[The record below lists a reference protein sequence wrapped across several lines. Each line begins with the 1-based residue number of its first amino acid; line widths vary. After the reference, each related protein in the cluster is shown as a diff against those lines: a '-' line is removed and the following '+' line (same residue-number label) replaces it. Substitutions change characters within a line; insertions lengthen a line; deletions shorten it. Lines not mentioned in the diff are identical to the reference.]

1 MQIFIIRGEEKRG
14 PFSLDQVREQLA
26 EGNLQSG
33 DLATH
38 EGIEDPAP
46 LSELMVSVESAPSQE
61 PVKDEGEAKAAPK
74 KMGLLK
80 KIIYGVLIF
89 YTLLFAFVR
98 FWPPPQVDIEE
109 LKTYVSEDLSDSRPG
124 ISIDSVELKL
134 IKEVH
139 DKDSGS
145 GHIDFAGSFKVTKP
159 DGLKGEVAGTVTA
172 SYGLIWE
179 AYWDAFM
186 GDEVLGP
193 RMGRFHIEW
202 ELKEVMTVERI
213 EAETRKALRHKL
225 DLNPQTKGAVIGSL
239 SLQKREGNK
248 YTGTVEITDPDG
260 SKIKL
265 DLHVTDHDGKIFF
278 ETKDPQ

>member
-38 EGIEDPAP
+38 EGIEDPVP
-46 LSELMVSVESAPSQE
+46 MSELMASVESAPSQE
-61 PVKDEGEAKAAPK
+61 PVKDEEKAKAAPK

-109 LKTYVSEDLSDSRPG
+109 LKTFVSEDLSDSRPG

-139 DKDSGS
+139 VKDSGW

-159 DGLKGEVAGTVTA
+159 DGLKGEIAGTVTA
-172 SYGLIWE
+172 SYGFIWE
-179 AYWDAFM
+179 DYWNAFM
-186 GDEVLGP
+186 REEELGP
-193 RMGRFHIEW
+193 RMGRFRIEW

-225 DLNPQTKGAVIGSL
+225 DLNSQTKGAVIGSL

-260 SKIKL
+260 SKVKL
-265 DLHVTDHDGKIFF
+265 NLHVTDHDGKIFF
-278 ETKDPQ
+278 ETKP

>member
-1 MQIFIIRGEEKRG
+1 M
-14 PFSLDQVREQLA
+14 REQLSQ
-26 EGNLQSG
+26 GKLQPD
-33 DLATH
+33 DLVKH
-38 EGIEDPAP
+38 EGIEVPVP
-46 LSELMVSVESAPSQE
+46 LSELLAGVESESSQ
-61 PVKDEGEAKAAPK
+61 DEEKAKAAPK

-109 LKTYVSEDLSDSRPG
+109 LKTFVSEDLSDSRPG

-134 IKEVH
+134 IKQVH
-139 DKDSGS
+139 DK

-159 DGLKGEVAGTVTA
+159 DGLKGEIAGTVTA
-172 SYGLIWE
+172 SYGFIWE
-179 AYWDAFM
+179 DYWNAFM
-186 GDEVLGP
+186 REEELGP
-193 RMGRFHIEW
+193 RMGRFRIEW

-225 DLNPQTKGAVIGSL
+225 DLNSQTKGAVIGSL

-260 SKIKL
+260 SKVKL
-265 DLHVTDHDGKIFF
+265 NLHVTDHDGKIFF
-278 ETKDPQ
+278 ETKP

>member
-1 MQIFIIRGEEKRG
+1 MQIHISRGEDQSG
-14 PFSLDQVREQLA
+14 PFTLEEVREQLSQ
-26 EGNLQSG
+26 GKLQPD
-33 DLATH
+33 DLAKH
-38 EGIEDPAP
+38 EGIEASVP
-46 LSELMVSVESAPSQE
+46 LSELLDAVESESVQ
-61 PVKDEGEAKAAPK
+61 DEGKAKAAPK

-109 LKTYVSEDLSDSRPG
+109 LKTFVSEDLRDSRSG

-139 DKDSGS
+139 DKVSGR
-145 GHIDFAGSFKVTKP
+145 GHIDFAGSFKVTNP
-159 DGLKGEVAGTVTA
+159 DGSKGEIAGTVNTR
-172 SYGLIWE
+172 YGLIWE

-225 DLNPQTKGAVIGSL
+225 DLNSQTKGAVIGSL
-239 SLQKREGNK
+239 SLQRREGNK

-260 SKIKL
+260 SKTKL
-265 DLHVTDHDGKIFF
+265 NLHVTDHDGKIFF
-278 ETKDPQ
+278 ETKP

>member
-1 MQIFIIRGEEKRG
+1 MQIFISKGENQIG
-14 PFSLDQVREQLA
+14 PFSLKEVKEQLDR
-26 EGNLQSG
+26 GQLQPD
-33 DLATH
+33 DLACQ
-38 EGIEDPAP
+38 EGGSEWIL
-46 LSELMVSVESAPSQE
+46 LSDLMASVESAPSQE
-61 PVKDEGEAKAAPK
+61 PVKDEGKAKPVPK

-109 LKTYVSEDLSDSRPG
+109 LKTFVSEDLSDSRPG

-139 DKDSGS
+139 VKDSGW

-159 DGLKGEVAGTVTA
+159 DGSKGGIAGTVTA

-179 AYWDAFM
+179 TYWDAFM
-186 GDEVLGP
+186 REEELGP
-193 RMGRFHIEW
+193 RMGRFRIEW

-213 EAETRKALRHKL
+213 EAETRKALRHKF
-225 DLNPQTKGAVIGSL
+225 DLNSQTKGAVIGSL

-260 SKIKL
+260 SKVKL
-265 DLHVTDHDGKIFF
+265 NLHVTDHDGKIFF
-278 ETKDPQ
+278 ETKP

>member
-1 MQIFIIRGEEKRG
+1 VQIFIIRGEEKRG

-38 EGIEDPAP
+38 EGIEDPVP
-46 LSELMVSVESAPSQE
+46 LSELMASVESAPSQE
-61 PVKDEGEAKAAPK
+61 PVKDEEKAKSAPK

-89 YTLLFAFVR
+89 YTLGFAFIR

-109 LKTYVSEDLSDSRPG
+109 LKTYVSKDLSASKPG

-134 IKEVH
+134 IKQVH
-139 DKDSGS
+139 DK

-159 DGLKGEVAGTVTA
+159 DGLKGEIAGTVTA
-172 SYGLIWE
+172 SYGFIWE
-179 AYWDAFM
+179 DYWNAFM
-186 GDEVLGP
+186 REEELGP
-193 RMGRFHIEW
+193 RMGRFRIEW

-225 DLNPQTKGAVIGSL
+225 DLSSQTKGAVIGSL

-248 YTGTVEITDPDG
+248 FTGTVEITDPDG
-260 SKIKL
+260 SKVKL

>member
-38 EGIEDPAP
+38 EGIEDPVP
-46 LSELMVSVESAPSQE
+46 MSELMASVESAPSQE
-61 PVKDEGEAKAAPK
+61 PVKDEEKAKSAPK

-89 YTLLFAFVR
+89 YTLLFAFIR

-109 LKTYVSEDLSDSRPG
+109 LKTFVGEDLSDSRPG

-139 DKDSGS
+139 DKVLGG
-145 GHIDFAGSFKVTKP
+145 GHMDFACTFEVTNP
-159 DGLKGEVAGTVTA
+159 DGSKGGIAGTITA

-179 AYWDAFM
+179 DYWNAFM
-186 GDEVLGP
+186 REEELGP
-193 RMGRFHIEW
+193 RMGRFEIKW

-213 EAETRKALRHKL
+213 EPETRKALRHKL
-225 DLNPQTKGAVIGSL
+225 DLNSQTKGAVIGSL

>member
-1 MQIFIIRGEEKRG
+1 MEIFISRGEDQSG
-14 PFSLDQVREQLA
+14 PFTLEEVREQLSQ
-26 EGNLQSG
+26 GKLQPD
-33 DLATH
+33 DLVKH
-38 EGIEDPAP
+38 EGIEVPVP
-46 LSELMVSVESAPSQE
+46 LSELLAGVESESSQ
-61 PVKDEGEAKAAPK
+61 DEEKAKAAPK

-109 LKTYVSEDLSDSRPG
+109 LKTFVSEDLSDSRPG

-139 DKDSGS
+139 DKDSGG

-159 DGLKGEVAGTVTA
+159 DGLKGEIAGTVTA

-186 GDEVLGP
+186 GEEVLGP
-193 RMGRFHIEW
+193 RMGRFRIEW

-225 DLNPQTKGAVIGSL
+225 DLSSKTKGAMIGSL
-239 SLQKREGNK
+239 FLQIKERNK
-248 YTGTVEITDPDG
+248 YIGTVEITDPDG
-260 SKIKL
+260 SKVKL

-278 ETKDPQ
+278 ETKP

>member
-1 MQIFIIRGEEKRG
+1 M
-14 PFSLDQVREQLA
+14 
-26 EGNLQSG
+26 
-33 DLATH
+33 
-38 EGIEDPAP
+38 
-46 LSELMVSVESAPSQE
+46 ESTPSQE
-61 PVKDEGEAKAAPK
+61 PVKDEEKAKAAPK

-89 YTLLFAFVR
+89 YTLLFAFIR

-109 LKTYVSEDLSDSRPG
+109 LKTFVSEDLSDSTPG

-139 DKDSGS
+139 DKVLGG
-145 GHIDFAGSFKVTKP
+145 GHIDFAGSFEVTDP
-159 DGLKGEVAGTVTA
+159 DGSKGEIAGTVTA

-179 AYWDAFM
+179 TYWDAFM
-186 GDEVLGP
+186 REEELGP
-193 RMGRFHIEW
+193 RMGRFEIKW

-225 DLNPQTKGAVIGSL
+225 DLNPQTKGAVIGIL
-239 SLQKREGNK
+239 YLQKREGNK
-248 YTGTVEITDPDG
+248 YTGTVEIADPDG

-265 DLHVTDHDGKIFF
+265 DLHVTDNDGKIFF

>member
-1 MQIFIIRGEEKRG
+1 VQIFIIRGEEKSG
-14 PFSLDQVREQLA
+14 PFSLDQIREQLA
-26 EGNLQSG
+26 EGNLQSD
-33 DLATH
+33 DLAIH
-38 EGIEDPAP
+38 EGLEDPVP
-46 LSELMVSVESAPSQE
+46 LSELMASVESAPSQE
-61 PVKDEGEAKAAPK
+61 PVKDEEKAKAAPK

-109 LKTYVSEDLSDSRPG
+109 LKTYVSKDLSASKPG

-134 IKEVH
+134 IKQVH
-139 DKDSGS
+139 DK

-159 DGLKGEVAGTVTA
+159 DGLKGEIAGTVTA
-172 SYGLIWE
+172 SYGFIWE
-179 AYWDAFM
+179 DYWNAFM
-186 GDEVLGP
+186 REEELGP
-193 RMGRFHIEW
+193 RMGRFRIEW

-225 DLNPQTKGAVIGSL
+225 DLSSQTKGAVIGSL

-260 SKIKL
+260 SKVKL

>member
-1 MQIFIIRGEEKRG
+1 MQIHISRGEDQSG
-14 PFSLDQVREQLA
+14 PFTLEEVREQLSQ
-26 EGNLQSG
+26 GKLQPD
-33 DLATH
+33 DLACQ
-38 EGIEDPAP
+38 EGGSEWIP
-46 LSELMVSVESAPSQE
+46 LSELMASVESAPSQE
-61 PVKDEGEAKAAPK
+61 PVKDEEKAKSAPK

-109 LKTYVSEDLSDSRPG
+109 LKTFVSEDLSDSRPG

-139 DKDSGS
+139 DKDPAT

-159 DGLKGEVAGTVTA
+159 DGLKGEIAGTVTA

-179 AYWDAFM
+179 AYWDTFM
-186 GDEVLGP
+186 GEEVLGP

-225 DLNPQTKGAVIGSL
+225 DLNSQTKGAVIGSL

-260 SKIKL
+260 SKVKL

>member
-1 MQIFIIRGEEKRG
+1 VQIFIIRGEEKRG

-38 EGIEDPAP
+38 EGIEDPVP
-46 LSELMVSVESAPSQE
+46 MSELMASVESAPSQE
-61 PVKDEGEAKAAPK
+61 PVKDEEKAKSAPK

-89 YTLLFAFVR
+89 YTLLFAFIR

-109 LKTYVSEDLSDSRPG
+109 LKTFVGEDLSDSRPG

-139 DKDSGS
+139 DKVLGG
-145 GHIDFAGSFKVTKP
+145 GHMDFACTFEVTNP
-159 DGLKGEVAGTVTA
+159 DGSKGGIAGTITA

-179 AYWDAFM
+179 DYWNAFM
-186 GDEVLGP
+186 REEELGP
-193 RMGRFHIEW
+193 RMGRFEIKW

-213 EAETRKALRHKL
+213 EPETRKALRHKL
-225 DLNPQTKGAVIGSL
+225 DLNSQTKGAVIGSL

>member
-38 EGIEDPAP
+38 EGIEDPVP
-46 LSELMVSVESAPSQE
+46 LSVLMASVESAPSQE
-61 PVKDEGEAKAAPK
+61 PVKDEEKAKAAPK

-89 YTLLFAFVR
+89 YTLLFAFIR

-109 LKTYVSEDLSDSRPG
+109 LKTFVSEDLSDSRPG

-134 IKEVH
+134 IKQVH
-139 DKDSGS
+139 DK

-159 DGLKGEVAGTVTA
+159 DGLKGEIAGTVTA
-172 SYGLIWE
+172 SYGFIWE
-179 AYWDAFM
+179 DYWNAFM
-186 GDEVLGP
+186 REEELGP
-193 RMGRFHIEW
+193 RMGRFRIEW

-225 DLNPQTKGAVIGSL
+225 DLNSQTKGAVIGSL
-239 SLQKREGNK
+239 SLKKREGNK

-260 SKIKL
+260 SEIKL
-265 DLHVTDHDGKIFF
+265 DIHVTDNDGKIFF